1 MTDICDEIYD
11 AIDEANKKGFP
22 HTNWPV
28 YVPTDRMDEVKSLL
42 DEYTHMEV
50 YEKGH
55 TIAGKD
61 IIPDPFVVSP
71 VVLPRDTNDIPGYQT
86 YEYPPEKLLEQVVDA
101 YAESHTDTLRRTTN
115 YTTTAFYEVED
126 EHRRLDSNTLRECG
140 FTHSGEYDK
149 EPDELERMKIGF
161 QATTEFAEE
170 VDIEE
175 RARRQLVDG
184 VKEHVHH
191 VSRQPI
197 RKTRTR
203 TIKGPYPVLDVEHT
217 ERIRVGT
224 KYTHYGG
231 VLLKCIDTRVQ
242 KLQLPTENPPQFG
255 VMKD

>member
-1 MTDICDEIYD
+1 MTDILDEIND
-11 AIDEANKKGFP
+11 AIYEANEQGYP
-22 HTNWPV
+22 HANWPV
-28 YVPTDRMDEVKSLL
+28 YVPTNRMDEVKSLL
-42 DEYTHMEV
+42 DEYTHIEV
-50 YEKGH
+50 YEKSH

-61 IIPDPFVVSP
+61 IIPDPFVVAP
-71 VVLPRDTNDIPGYQT
+71 ITLPRDTNDIPGYPT
-86 YEYPPEKLLEQVVDA
+86 YEHPPEKLLEQVVDA
-101 YAESHTDTLRRTTN
+101 SAKSHTDTLRGTTN
-115 YTTTAFYEVED
+115 YMTTAFYEVED
-126 EHRRLDSNTLRECG
+126 EHQRLDSNTLREYG

-161 QATTEFAEE
+161 QAPIEFAAE

-184 VKEHVHH
+184 VKKHAHH

-231 VLLKCIDTRVQ
+231 VLLKCIDTPAQ
-242 KLQLPTENPPQFG
+242 KIQLPTENPP
-255 VMKD
+255 